1 MDRLYSHHAHA
12 SCSFLNVV
20 NRIMDAKAVRILI
33 SETYEDVTSLGF
45 QKGLCR
51 CD

>member
-1 MDRLYSHHAHA
+1 MDRLYNHHALA

-20 NRIMDAKAVRILI
+20 NRIMDVKAVRILI